1 MKVVSRYVREQKRY
15 TKNDLK
21 SKFSFDEDG
30 VEKFI
35 KNLKA
40 YGVLKSVKNTDD
52 QLEMSDLVDDDVEI
66 TDETAESGD
75 CLYVFTYVGVI
86 TCGSRVIKVYP
97 KYLLSKKDD
106 NVLDEMKQ
114 VVKVLERYSRSEE
127 QIINVFNGDGENRSF
142 NILAVILFLIND
154 YYEYGIYTNSEDI
167 IEVNGEGEILW
178 GKTIDESFAMI
189 EDNRP
194 YYMELYTEKSVEDDM
209 DYFKRLHEC
218 VLTEC
223 SRQLRDAQLDALFDM
238 DVIELSE
245 ETLAD
250 FGDKEY
256 VLERIIKE
264 LNLQFNT
271 HRQILLKTLYA
282 YVSQDRKMLDEND
295 GISMFGTTAYHAVW
309 EKACAEVFDNKLN
322 TTLAQ
327 LKMTV
332 PLAEKYNSKTIKR
345 QKLIDIIEKP
355 IWQGED
361 TEAKA
366 ADTLIPDLISIPFGP
381 APHPLQSPDDD
392 SMDCNGNYR
401 EASFFSRFY
410 PEKVIQVTGNTYW
423 SRLEDA
429 ESDMYIL
436 PCVINM
442 DDNCV
447 EGQACY
453 EIYLVAPDKSVVPL
467 CNTIMACDLI
477 KSAVKDLYMQ
487 IEVLASHVNIDNKA
501 RSVIDAYLNKDKK
514 VLSKTFK
521 VPEPSSDDFMTDI
534 DLPFK

>member
-1 MKVVSRYVREQKRY
+1 MRVVSQYVREQKRY

-21 SKFSFDEDG
+21 SKCSFDEDG

-40 YGVLKSVKNTDD
+40 YGILKSVKNTDD
-52 QLEMSDLVDDDVEI
+52 QLEMYDLVDDDIEI

-106 NVLDEMKQ
+106 DVLDEMKQ

-154 YYEYGIYTNSEDI
+154 YYEYGIYTNNEDI

-218 VLTEC
+218 ILTEC
-223 SRQLRDAQLDALFDM
+223 SRQLRDAQLDILFDM
-238 DVIELSE
+238 DSIELSE
-245 ETLAD
+245 ETLDA

-256 VLERIIKE
+256 VLERIMKE

-282 YVSQDRKMLDEND
+282 YVSQDKRMFDDND

-322 TTLAQ
+322 TSLSQ
-327 LKMTV
+327 LKMSV
-332 PLAEKYNSKTIKR
+332 PLAEQYSGKNVKR

-366 ADTLIPDLISIPFGP
+366 ADTLIPDLISIPFIDGKDWFIIFDAKYYNLQLEKGKKLRGNPGVGDVTKQYLYQLAYKDFINAHGIKEIRNCFLMPTEKTEIVKKGVARMSMLEALGLKNIQIRLIP
-381 APHPLQSPDDD
+381 ATELYE
-392 SMDCNGNYR
+392 NYL
-401 EASFFSRFY
+401 
-410 PEKVIQVTGNTYW
+410 TGNHMDI
-423 SRLEDA
+423 SRLE
-429 ESDMYIL
+429 L
-436 PCVINM
+436 
-442 DDNCV
+442 
-447 EGQACY
+447 
-453 EIYLVAPDKSVVPL
+453 
-467 CNTIMACDLI
+467 
-477 KSAVKDLYMQ
+477 
-487 IEVLASHVNIDNKA
+487 
-501 RSVIDAYLNKDKK
+501 
-514 VLSKTFK
+514 
-521 VPEPSSDDFMTDI
+521 
-534 DLPFK
+534 